1 MRRFV
6 DYWSEHGSWE
16 ALPNPQRIATA
27 MRINKVTLDFWA
39 TLNDPMRLDDLA
51 DLAVPFRRVI
61 FKEISPLIRFHCDAR
76 NHLKSGGND
85 LRERVCA

>member
-1 MRRFV
+1 
-6 DYWSEHGSWE
+6 
-16 ALPNPQRIATA
+16 
-27 MRINKVTLDFWA
+27 
-39 TLNDPMRLDDLA
+39 MRLDDLA

-85 LRERVCA
+85 LRERVCAWQVHAAHLSPPGW